1 MATSANLSIKK
12 NIIVKK
18 VTVGAPIGVGQVSN
32 GLLTSLDD
40 VNGSSLQI
48 ARLSDSLAPDAS
60 AFAPGNWSYLMRW
73 DSAQD
78 AATGKGFVFHPAG
91 KVIRDEFLKG
101 HVFDL
106 DSTHFQFDSQYWPFP
121 RKFKLKDR
129 SVPTTIQGD
138 DRNMVQVHVTSDGI
152 VRSLGTRP
160 INGIKSTT
168 WEPSLA
174 ELRITAQ
181 NDSYFTTIITLDAFS
196 TDSLAEGSNANR
208 RYYTFARADSDAK
221 NAISVSDTGGDGSLT
236 YNNTTGIISY
246 TGPAASEV
254 RAHFSAYNSLLY
266 DSNNGIFRLPQP
278 LDSAATPYFKQ
289 IKGPA
294 ELIIDPEG
302 LGDNTGKVTILGNLQ
317 VDGTMTTVNST
328 TVTLNDKNLLLADS
342 ALDSAASNDGGITLG
357 GSGASMI
364 YNHSN
369 AAWQFNRPFYRNIN
383 LLVNHST
390 DDLTEGPNNLYYTTP
405 RADSDA
411 RSAISIVDTGG
422 DGSVTYDSSQ
432 GRITYTGPSA
442 AEVRAHFSVEP
453 PITYNSGTG
462 LFDIDSNQLYTQF
475 LDNFLRENRTGRI
488 IRNGSIDINGNQFI
502 LDADSDTMIEASS
515 DDVVKFTVGGKEVMN
530 LKGGSGHS
538 NFTDLELISD
548 DVGGT
553 SSPNIK
559 LFRNSISPASLD
571 YIGGLEFR
579 GNDSDGNVTPYGS
592 ILGKIRTVQNG
603 LEDGAIDFY
612 ISDSGINKLNMSLY
626 DEYHSYAR
634 NQYLNWHN
642 HTGSFDFNLKT
653 PTSISSSQTITFP
666 DTTGTVLTG
675 ALGHNPRNYFSAG
688 GDLSYDSAAGKF
700 SFDVEL
706 VYTKVNFDSDF
717 NMALDESTL
726 NGTGLSYDSAAN
738 TLSITDTAVTPG
750 SYGSSTQVPQFTVNQ
765 QGQITAAAQVQVAGI
780 TSTSFDSATGM
791 FTINTAD
798 GGVFNQT
805 LFDSDYTKN
814 RTREAL
820 SVLDTGGDGSLT
832 YDSAGGRFTYTGPS
846 ATEVKAHLSGGNGIT
861 FTAEGR
867 IDIDSASSPTVNSLI
882 NTIGSTSSTPTVTQA
897 TSGSEVVVDTVAHNS
912 DFMSIEYTVHMSE
925 DVIDQSQV
933 SKVLVTY
940 NKSTVSYSEY
950 GMISSFVNDSDMG
963 SLVADLSGGNI
974 RLKFTRAAGLG
985 TVDIKPVKQ
994 IIT

>member
-18 VTVGAPIGVGQVSN
+18 VTVGTPLGVGQVSN
-32 GLLTSLDD
+32 GNLTSLDD
-40 VNGSSLQI
+40 VNGSTLQI
-48 ARLSDSLAPDAS
+48 ARLSDSLSDHT
-60 AFAPGNWSYLMRW
+60 FAPGNWSYLMRW

-78 AATGKGFVFHPAG
+78 KATGKGFTFKPAG
-91 KVIRDEFLKG
+91 KVIKDEFLRG
-101 HVFDL
+101 QIFDL
-106 DSTHFQFDSQYWPFP
+106 DSTHFQFDSQFWPFP

-129 SVPTTIQGD
+129 SVPTTLQGD
-138 DRNMVQVHVTSDGI
+138 DRNMVQVHVTADGI
-152 VRSLGTRP
+152 VKSLGTRP

-221 NAISVSDTGGDGSLT
+221 NAISVSDMGGDGSLT
-236 YNNTTGIISY
+236 YNNTTGVITY
-246 TGPAASEV
+246 VGPAASEV
-254 RAHFSAYNSLLY
+254 RAHFSAYNSLQY
-266 DSNNGIFRLPQP
+266 DSINGIFRLPQP

-289 IKGPA
+289 IRGPA

-302 LGDNTGKVTILGNLQ
+302 IGDNTGKVTILGNLQ

-390 DDLTEGPNNLYYTTP
+390 DDLTEGPNNLYYTTS

-411 RSAISIVDTGG
+411 RSAISVVDAGG
-422 DGSVTYDSSQ
+422 DGSIAYDSSQ
-432 GRITYTGPSA
+432 GKITYTGPSA

-453 PITYNSGTG
+453 PITYNSTTG

-502 LDADSDTMIEASS
+502 LDADSDTMFEASS
-515 DDVVKFTVGGKEVMN
+515 DDTVKFTVGGKEVMN
-530 LKGGSGHS
+530 LKGGATYS
-538 NFTDLELISD
+538 NDTQLELISD

-553 SSPNIK
+553 GSPD
-559 LFRNSISPASLD
+559 LVFYRNSNTPANWD
-571 YIGGLEFR
+571 YLGVVEFR
-579 GNDSDGNVTPYGS
+579 GNDSSLNPHVYGS
-592 ILGKIRTVQNG
+592 IVGRIRTATDG
-603 LEDGAIDFY
+603 LEDGSINFFV
-612 ISDSGINKLNMSLY
+612 SDSGVNRLNMVMY
-626 DEYHSYAR
+626 DEYHSYAN
-634 NQYLNWHN
+634 NQYFNWWN
-642 HTGSFDFNLKT
+642 HTGSFDYNIKT
-653 PTSISSSQTITFP
+653 PNSISATQTITFP

-675 ALGHNPRNYFSAG
+675 TLGHNPRNYFSAG

-750 SYGSSTQVPQFTVNQ
+750 TYGSSTQVPQFTVNQ
-765 QGQITAAAQVQVAGI
+765 QGQITAASQTQVAGI
-780 TSTSFDSATGM
+780 TSTSFDSATGV

-832 YDSAGGRFTYTGPS
+832 YDSASGRFTFTGPS
-846 ATEVKAHLSGGNGIT
+846 AAEVRAHITGGNGIT
-861 FTAEGR
+861 FSGGR

-882 NTIGSTSSTPTVTQA
+882 NTTGLTSSTPTLAQA
-897 TSGSEVVVDTVAHNS
+897 TSGSEVVVDTTAHSS
-912 DFMSIEYTVHMSE
+912 DFMSIEYTVHLTE
-925 DVIDQSQV
+925 DVIDHSQI

-950 GMISSFVNDSDMG
+950 GMISSFTNDSDMG
-963 SLVADLSGGNI
+963 TLVADLNGGDI

-985 TVDIKPVKQ
+985 TVNIKPVKQ